1 MANHKSKQLSTRTLR
16 VNGRVLIG
24 FKYDDVYSRKKLI
37 ELVSEDLSMTI
48 NGLVYFDKE
57 DLTKSIL
64 SLI

>member
-24 FKYDDVYSRKKLI
+24 FKYNDVYSRKKLI
-37 ELVSEDLSMTI
+37 KLVSEDLSMTI
-48 NGLVYFDKE
+48 SGLVYFDKE